1 MSKKHRK
8 NSSRTVRTA
17 LLGVTTATAM
27 AATIAVSA
35 PVPTPPALLAQEQHS
50 VSLTAASRPYQQ
62 AQNVINTLLPA
73 LVDTF
78 GAQPRVTLDTLLAH
92 VPQSMLTDLLNANGN
107 TINVASLLATLGL
120 NDAGSD
126 LNTAVTA
133 AISSALTDFLTSA
146 TTGENATA
154 LEAELRA
161 AIAAAVAERLNG
173 VSVTVNVPIL
183 GNRTITLSSVIGS
196 SGISGIANS
205 VAGTVA
211 GGIMDNLSDIL
222 PTADELTAEVTAV
235 LPDLLTTL
243 FNSADLTDSEGNFQ
257 LGNLLDLV
265 GLNLKSLADSGA
277 LSITTAGPLFTLA
290 RLLGG
295 VDLGWTPGTQS
306 AIADSVNGTGY
317 LDLGTTTLK
326 TNLSAALADA
336 LADGS
341 LAADLGTVLTPTLN
355 NVVNQIV
362 DNATATLEEDLRASL
377 NSAVGGLNY
386 TVRVFGQNITIP
398 IGSALQSAISPLIGN
413 LADSLNDGIS
423 GNVADL
429 VDGVVETGTGSIGDA
444 LNEAVTGAIDA
455 IPDQEIASVRI
466 PIVIGSGMGAFSAG
480 AAYRDVLAQLSS
492 QPGGVDYAGDNPL
505 LGSLTIL
512 PAILLNNAGRAN
524 GGIMARF
531 ADLFAMFGIDAVTPD
546 VAITSSGGT
555 PIGDTGLA
563 LGGANL
569 VPVKIDATVEYQLMS
584 DFAAW
589 ANPVT
594 LLNNV
599 VAGLLPTYMLRG
611 VDVTGAAGQL
621 TAELEELVGSL
632 ADQNAA
638 DTNIYLTVRAN
649 SLPMLEPLY
658 LIGDVMRLAGLAPVA
673 NLVNGL
679 ANALSPALRS
689 LTNLGYSDAF
699 WNPETGAYERT
710 LDSAAT
716 RVQFGTLPN
725 VNWGEVL
732 PNVLRQL
739 GSGFRTAMTTNNNTG
754 PNALSSV
761 GDLLNGNIG
770 DVLSGLTGA
779 ADDALADV
787 AITADE
793 SGGAAADEGAAN
805 RSVSADAAPAT
816 TPPAGEPVEQPA
828 EPVAEEPVEVV
839 EPEVKRLP
847 KTPKRVREAARTAAE
862 LTAAKGPAADKAPK
876 KSDNDQ
882 GDSGGPDATSEPS
895 DSAGGQNAA

>member
-1 MSKKHRK
+1 M
-8 NSSRTVRTA
+8 
-17 LLGVTTATAM
+17 
-27 AATIAVSA
+27 
-35 PVPTPPALLAQEQHS
+35 
-50 VSLTAASRPYQQ
+50 
-62 AQNVINTLLPA
+62 
-73 LVDTF
+73 
-78 GAQPRVTLDTLLAH
+78 
-92 VPQSMLTDLLNANGN
+92 
-107 TINVASLLATLGL
+107 
-120 NDAGSD
+120 
-126 LNTAVTA
+126 
-133 AISSALTDFLTSA
+133 
-146 TTGENATA
+146 
-154 LEAELRA
+154 
-161 AIAAAVAERLNG
+161 
-173 VSVTVNVPIL
+173 
-183 GNRTITLSSVIGS
+183 
-196 SGISGIANS
+196 
-205 VAGTVA
+205 
-211 GGIMDNLSDIL
+211 
-222 PTADELTAEVTAV
+222 
-235 LPDLLTTL
+235 
-243 FNSADLTDSEGNFQ
+243 
-257 LGNLLDLV
+257 
-265 GLNLKSLADSGA
+265 
-277 LSITTAGPLFTLA
+277 
-290 RLLGG
+290 
-295 VDLGWTPGTQS
+295 
-306 AIADSVNGTGY
+306 
-317 LDLGTTTLK
+317 
-326 TNLSAALADA
+326 
-336 LADGS
+336 
-341 LAADLGTVLTPTLN
+341 N

-377 NSAVGGLNY
+377 NSAVAGLNY
-386 TVRVFGQNITIP
+386 RINVPFVGTVTIP

-413 LADSLNDGIS
+413 LAGQLNDGLS
-423 GNVADL
+423 GSVAEL

-466 PIVIGSGMGAFSAG
+466 PIVIGSGIGAFSAG

-492 QPGGVDYAGDNPL
+492 QPGGVDYVGESPL

-546 VAITSSGGT
+546 VAISSSGGT

-611 VDVTGAAGQL
+611 VDVAGAAGQL
-621 TAELEELVGSL
+621 TSELEELVGSL

-673 NLVNGL
+673 NVVNGL

-770 DVLSGLTGA
+770 DVLSGLTDA

-787 AITADE
+787 EITAGEAGEAAGADDTA
-793 SGGAAADEGAAN
+793 SGEGAAAN
-805 RSVSADAAPAT
+805 RAVSADTA
-816 TPPAGEPVEQPA
+816 PPAQEPVEQPA

-839 EPEVKRLP
+839 EPEIKRLP
-847 KTPKRVREAARTAAE
+847 KSPKRVREAARTAAE
-862 LTAAKGPAADKAPK
+862 LAAAKKPTADKAPK
-876 KSDNDQ
+876 KTDNDQ
-882 GDSGGPDATSEPS
+882 GDSGGSDAKSEPS
-895 DSAGGQNAA
+895 GSDTAGGQNAA

>member
-1 MSKKHRK
+1 M
-8 NSSRTVRTA
+8 
-17 LLGVTTATAM
+17 LGVTTATAV

-50 VSLTAASRPYQQ
+50 VSLTAASTPYQQ

-73 LVDTF
+73 LVNTF
-78 GAQPRVTLDTLLAH
+78 GAQPRVTLDTLLAQ

-133 AISSALTDFLTSA
+133 AISSALTDFLASA

-161 AIAAAVAERLNG
+161 AIAAAVDTQLRA
-173 VSVTVNVPIL
+173 VSVSVKPVSFLPAVTIRLTDVL
-183 GNRTITLSSVIGS
+183 GSAGVTNL
-196 SGISGIANS
+196 ANG

-211 GGIMDNLSDIL
+211 GNIMDNLTDIL
-222 PTADELTAEVTAV
+222 PSADELSAEITAV

-243 FNSADLTDSEGNFQ
+243 FNNAELADAEGNFQ
-257 LGNLLDLV
+257 LGNLLELV
-265 GLNLKSLADSGA
+265 GLNLASLADSGA
-277 LSITTAGPLFTLA
+277 LSITSAGPLFTLA

-295 VDLGWTPGTQS
+295 VDLGWVPGTQS
-306 AIADSVNGTGY
+306 AIADSINGTGY
-317 LDLGTTTLK
+317 LNLGTSTLK
-326 TNLSAALADA
+326 TNLAAALADS

-341 LAADLGTVLTPTLN
+341 LAADLGTVLTPALN
-355 NVVNQIV
+355 NIVNQIV
-362 DNATATLEEDLRASL
+362 DNATETLEADLRSSIQGALS
-377 NSAVGGLNY
+377 GLNF
-386 TVRVFGQNITIP
+386 RVLGVNVPAGNLLFG
-398 IGSALQSAISPLIGN
+398 ALSPLIGD
-413 LADSLNDGIS
+413 LADNLNGQLS
-423 GNVADL
+423 GNVAGL
-429 VDGVVETGTGSIGDA
+429 VDGLVETGTGSIGDA

-492 QPGGVDYAGDNPL
+492 QPGGVDYAGENPL

-546 VAITSSGGT
+546 VAIASSGGT

-621 TAELEELVGSL
+621 TSELEELVGSL

-779 ADDALADV
+779 ADDALADI

-793 SGGAAADEGAAN
+793 SGGAAADEGAAAN

-816 TPPAGEPVEQPA
+816 TPPAQEPVEQPA

-847 KTPKRVREAARTAAE
+847 KTPKRVREAARSAAE
-862 LTAAKGPAADKAPK
+862 LAAAKVPAADKAPK
-876 KSDNDQ
+876 KPDNDQ
-882 GDSGGPDATSEPS
+882 SDSGGSDATSEPSGS